1 MKKIFILLVP
11 IFLLVSCVEQVA
23 VLGTG
28 VTNGKVVQTSLQSGV
43 SFGVKKAT
51 GKTPFGHTLSY
62 VKKNKNLHK
71 KNKNLDKKNPCSS
84 FVNKKELEICLIVEK
99 RIISQHVK
107 LKEKKSLKEPSKEFA
122 SSLQLSIN
130 EQSKIKY
137 LD

>member
-1 MKKIFILLVP
+1 MKKLFILLVP

-28 VTNGKVVQTSLQSGV
+28 ATNGKVFQTSLQSGV
-43 SFGVKKAT
+43 SLGIKKTT

-71 KNKNLDKKNPCSS
+71 KNKTLDEKNSCSS

-99 RIISQHVK
+99 RIISQHTK
-107 LKEKKSLKEPSKEFA
+107 LEEKKSLNKPSKEFA

-130 EQSKIKY
+130 ERSKIKY